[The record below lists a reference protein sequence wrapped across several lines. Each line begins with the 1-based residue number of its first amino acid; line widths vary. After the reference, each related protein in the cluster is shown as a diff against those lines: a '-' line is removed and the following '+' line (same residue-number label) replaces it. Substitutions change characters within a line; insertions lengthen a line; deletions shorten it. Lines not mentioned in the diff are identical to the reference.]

1 MSKRKFNAIPP
12 TGSRPEGQARTLEAM
27 RDVVTFIT
35 GQTQPEIQPVAAN
48 PTNAELAAK
57 VNELIA
63 RLQGAAS

>member
-12 TGSRPEGQARTLEAM
+12 AGASAQSQARTVDAM

-35 GQTQPEIQPVAAN
+35 GQTQPEIQPVSAN

-63 RLQGAAS
+63 RLQGTAS